1 MGPLKGSP
9 IIFILRLR
17 RIIGLLAEF
26 AAAAAAGGLAAAV
39 WSVVV
44 SVPPS

>member
-9 IIFILRLR
+9 IILILRLR

-26 AAAAAAGGLAAAV
+26 AAAAAAGRLAAAV
-39 WSVVV
+39 
-44 SVPPS
+44 